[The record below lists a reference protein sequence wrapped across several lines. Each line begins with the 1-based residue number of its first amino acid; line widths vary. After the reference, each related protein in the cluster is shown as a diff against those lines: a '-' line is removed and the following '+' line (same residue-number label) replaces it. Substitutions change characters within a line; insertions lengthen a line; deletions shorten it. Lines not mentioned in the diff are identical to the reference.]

1 MKKLLSISAIAIVVS
16 GLAACNTPQDRAVGG
31 GLLGAAAGAAIGAAA
46 TGRASGALAG
56 AAIGGVGGAVVGA
69 ATAPQ
74 PRECA
79 RWRRDYYGN
88 TVCTAYY

>member
-1 MKKLLSISAIAIVVS
+1 MKKLMSISAIAIVLG

-69 ATAPQ
+69 ATAP
-74 PRECA
+74 RECA
-79 RWRRDYYGN
+79 RWGRDYYGN
-88 TVCTAYY
+88 TVCRAYY

>member
-1 MKKLLSISAIAIVVS
+1 MKKILTVSAIALVLS

-74 PRECA
+74 PQCA
-79 RWRRDYYGN
+79 RWGRDYYGN
-88 TVCTAYY
+88 RVCTAYY